1 MRFQLPWERSR
12 GRYGDLIPP
21 ASAAA
26 KDEEMNDFDADF
38 DGIEED
44 SEQEEDEEAE
54 GPSRSVKPMI
64 WMVLSVVATL
74 EGRRMLR
81 GGFGE

>member
-12 GRYGDLIPP
+12 ARYGELIPP
-21 ASAAA
+21 ASAAAA
-26 KDEEMNDFDADF
+26 KDEEMNDFDAGL

-44 SEQEEDEEAE
+44 SEREEDEAE
-54 GPSRSVKPMI
+54 GARRSVKPMI

>member
-1 MRFQLPWERSR
+1 MRFQLPWKRSR
-12 GRYGDLIPP
+12 GRYGKLILP

-26 KDEEMNDFDADF
+26 KDEEMNDFNADV

-44 SEQEEDEEAE
+44 SEREEEESE
-54 GPSRSVKPMI
+54 GARRSVKPMV

>member
-12 GRYGDLIPP
+12 GRYGELIPP

-26 KDEEMNDFDADF
+26 KDEEMNDFDVDI

-44 SEQEEDEEAE
+44 SEREEEEAE
-54 GPSRSVKPMI
+54 GARRSVKPVI

>member
-12 GRYGDLIPP
+12 GRYGELIPP

-26 KDEEMNDFDADF
+26 KDEEMNDFDVDI

-44 SEQEEDEEAE
+44 SEREEEEAE
-54 GPSRSVKPMI
+54 GARRSVKPMI

>member
-12 GRYGDLIPP
+12 GRYGELIPP
-21 ASAAA
+21 ASAAV
-26 KDEEMNDFDADF
+26 KDEEMNDFDVDV

-44 SEQEEDEEAE
+44 SEREEEEAE
-54 GPSRSVKPMI
+54 GARRSVKPVI

>member
-12 GRYGDLIPP
+12 GRYGELIPP
-21 ASAAA
+21 TSAAA
-26 KDEEMNDFDADF
+26 KDEEMNYFDVDV

-44 SEQEEDEEAE
+44 SEREEEEAE
-54 GPSRSVKPMI
+54 GARSSVKPMI

>member
-12 GRYGDLIPP
+12 GRYGELIPP

-26 KDEEMNDFDADF
+26 KDEEMNDFDVDV

-44 SEQEEDEEAE
+44 SEREDEEAE
-54 GPSRSVKPMI
+54 RARRSVKPVI